1 MPGHV
6 AVSPACPAGYQ
17 IGVSVS
23 LHWEGS
29 EGRTAV
35 ERQRAAV
42 EERRTAVER
51 QRPAT
56 CRWKRRD
63 LGVVGRPVVRY
74 Q

>member
-1 MPGHV
+1 MSGHV

-23 LHWEGS
+23 LHWKGS

-42 EERRTAVER
+42 EGNVGLPAIVLAVL
-51 QRPAT
+51 AI
-56 CRWKRRD
+56 KRYDFR
-63 LGVVGRPVVRY
+63 LKHE
-74 Q
+74 